1 MFFPINSGFLHIFY
15 YKLHSDFGVQFFC
28 TMKIMDMFRDERPRE
43 KMKERGL
50 GSLTDVELL
59 AVLLHTG
66 SGEMN
71 VIELARDVY
80 ASHSGNLC
88 KLSSASLDKLCE
100 VKGIG
105 FGKAS
110 TICAAFELGRRCASQ
125 KAFRSNSSII
135 NSDMACALM
144 SPSMRVLDHEECRVL
159 FLNRKNR
166 VVDSLVVSSGGRAS
180 TTLDCRVIARLALE
194 KKATSVILFH
204 NHPSGCPLP
213 GQADLNATETIRQAL
228 MAIDVQLLDHI
239 IIAGDSW
246 FSFADEMER
255 KY

>member
-1 MFFPINSGFLHIFY
+1 MGCNFFVL
-15 YKLHSDFGVQFFC
+15 
-28 TMKIMDMFRDERPRE
+28 MKIKEMFLDERPRE
-43 KMKERGL
+43 KMKEKGL
-50 GSLTDVELL
+50 GALTDVELI
-59 AVLLHTG
+59 AVLLRTG
-66 SGEMN
+66 SSGMN
-71 VIELARDVY
+71 VIELARELY

-88 KLSSASLDKLCE
+88 SLSSASLDRICA

-105 FGKAS
+105 FGKAAS
-110 TICAAFELGRRCASQ
+110 ICAAFELGRRCARG
-125 KAFRSNSSII
+125 KAFSDDRSIRDSG
-135 NSDMACALM
+135 MACALM

-166 VVDSLVVSSGGRAS
+166 VVDCQVVSTGGLVA
-180 TTLDCRVIARLALE
+180 TALDPRVVARMALE

-213 GQADLNATETIRQAL
+213 SDADFSGTDSLRQAL
-228 MAIDVQLLDHI
+228 SSIDVLLLDHI

-246 FSFADEMER
+246 YSFADEMER

>member
-1 MFFPINSGFLHIFY
+1 
-15 YKLHSDFGVQFFC
+15 
-28 TMKIMDMFRDERPRE
+28 MDMFRDERPRE

-50 GSLTDVELL
+50 ASLTDVELL

-66 SGEMN
+66 SGGMN
-71 VIELARDVY
+71 VIELAREVY

-105 FGKAS
+105 FGKAA
-110 TICAAFELGRRCASQ
+110 TICAAFELGRRCARG
-125 KAFRSNSSII
+125 KAFNEDSVIR
-135 NSDMACALM
+135 DPETACALM
-144 SPSMRVLDHEECRVL
+144 SPSMRVLDHEECWAL

-166 VVDSLVVSSGGRAS
+166 VVDRQVVSSGGLVATAMDPRI
-180 TTLDCRVIARLALE
+180 VARMALE

-213 GQADLNATETIRQAL
+213 GKADMSSTDTLRQAL
-228 MAIDVQLLDHI
+228 SAIDVQLLDHI

-246 FSFADEMER
+246 FSFAEEKER

>member
-1 MFFPINSGFLHIFY
+1 PESAFH
-15 YKLHSDFGVQFFC
+15 HESD
-28 TMKIMDMFRDERPRE
+28 TDERPRE
-43 KMKERGL
+43 KMREKGL
-50 GSLTDVELL
+50 DALTDVELL

-66 SGEMN
+66 SGGMN
-71 VIELARDVY
+71 VVELAREVY
-80 ASHSGNLC
+80 ACHSGNLC
-88 KLSSASLDKLCE
+88 TLSSASPDKLCE

-105 FGKAS
+105 FGKAA
-110 TICAAFELGRRCASQ
+110 TICAAFELGRRCARG
-125 KAFRSNSSII
+125 KAFREVFVVR
-135 NSDMACALM
+135 DPAAACALM
-144 SPSMRVLDHEECRVL
+144 SPAMRVLDHEECWAM

-166 VVDSLVVSSGGRAS
+166 VVARQAVSSGGLAATAMDPRI
-180 TTLDCRVIARLALE
+180 VARMALE

-213 GQADLNATETIRQAL
+213 GEADLNSTETLRQAL
-228 MAIDVQLLDHI
+228 SAIDVKLLDHI

>member
-1 MFFPINSGFLHIFY
+1 MGCNFFVL
-15 YKLHSDFGVQFFC
+15 
-28 TMKIMDMFRDERPRE
+28 MKIKEMFLEERPRE
-43 KMKERGL
+43 KMKQRGMDA
-50 GSLTDVELL
+50 LTDVELL
-59 AVLLHTG
+59 ALVLHSG
-66 SGEMN
+66 SGKKN
-71 VIELARDVY
+71 VIELARELY
-80 ASHSGNLC
+80 SEYSGSLCSLSAASPDRLMQLG
-88 KLSSASLDKLCE
+88 
-100 VKGIG
+100 GIG

-125 KAFRSNSSII
+125 KAFRSNTSIV

-166 VVDSLVVSSGGRAS
+166 VVDCQVVSTGGLVS
-180 TTLDCRVIARLALE
+180 TAMDPRIVARMALE

-213 GQADLNATETIRQAL
+213 GDADISGTETLRKAL
-228 MAIDVQLLDHI
+228 SSIDVLLLDHI

-246 FSFADEMER
+246 YSFADEMER